1 MVLFNAVVLR
11 SQNIKREQWE
21 AQQLQHLL
29 NPGLQ
34 IQEAPLVPLA
44 VDTMREAEAYT
55 AVARLVAITREEE
68 DQAVDTTGRADLL
81 LEVHT
86 LLEVAEDRLEGLLLL
101 SEARESLVVSQ
112 VLLVL
117 EEAVKLSYLMM
128 AQ

>member
-1 MVLFNAVVLR
+1 MPR
-11 SQNIKREQWE
+11 
-21 AQQLQHLL
+21 
-29 NPGLQ
+29 
-34 IQEAPLVPLA
+34 A

-55 AVARLVAITREEE
+55 AVAHLVAITREEE

-86 LLEVAEDRLEGLLLL
+86 LLEVAEDQLEGLLLL